1 MSFSSAKVVDTMVGV
16 VVDSFPDESMGSPVI
31 QCGTSVVAT
40 KVSGWEV
47 DNSSEIVVVDDTNV
61 VVVTGD
67 DELVIE
73 TTGVVVSGSIADDG
87 LAVVEVT
94 VVSGAV
100 DVLLDVLTMTVVV
113 SGTAVVVD
121 GLAGLVAGA
130 LVITSVTTAVV
141 GIGVDVVVVIGA

>member
-1 MSFSSAKVVDTMVGV
+1 M
-16 VVDSFPDESMGSPVI
+16 
-31 QCGTSVVAT
+31 
-40 KVSGWEV
+40 
-47 DNSSEIVVVDDTNV
+47 
-61 VVVTGD
+61 
-67 DELVIE
+67 
-73 TTGVVVSGSIADDG
+73 
-87 LAVVEVT
+87 